1 MAEAH
6 AVSRRYRCRMAPIGF
21 CDDVDTF
28 TADVPSAPPT
38 LAGVF
43 RVVVPR
49 PAKPNPIAIERAG
62 GGLRW

>member
-6 AVSRRYRCRMAPIGF
+6 AVSRRYRCRMAPIRF
-21 CDDVDTF
+21 CDDVDTS
-28 TADVPSAPPT
+28 TADVRSAPPA

-43 RVVVPR
+43 RVVAPGAAR
-49 PAKPNPIAIERAG
+49 LHPIGIERAG